1 MPIQFD
7 TFSQEKIDTLKS
19 HLEASAAKGKPKSF
33 EIWVDGLQVI
43 PRTEEPS
50 DFDSYEAHLT
60 ADSRQ
65 IKVVIYCTDKT
76 NRNDKYIYSLKAKS
90 TQEAIDQGIAGLPVK
105 TFNSREIDQWRQK
118 QNLKSEQEKL
128 IAALREELNGLHKE
142 LDEKQEYIVELED
155 EIQQARANR
164 NKIGNFDVSYA
175 LGTGLELFLRNTT
188 SIWGKHPALS
198 GVAQAVDEDTKARAS
213 QSSHTEDT
221 EVSFRKKDSPSQGII
236 LTDQEKELLH
246 FVKQIQRHFSPAE
259 LEQVIAILDLLSK
272 DKSEL
277 APVLGYLQN
286 ENEDEDEE
294 GEEEDRGE
302 NYKPKPEQNN

>member
-7 TFSQEKIDTLKS
+7 TFSQDKIDTLKS
-19 HLEASAAKGKPKSF
+19 HLETSAAKGKPKSF

-76 NRNDKYIYSLKAKS
+76 NRNDKYIYSLKAKN

-155 EIQQARANR
+155 DIQQARANR
-164 NKIGNFDVSYA
+164 NKIGNFDVGYA
-175 LGTGLELFLRNTT
+175 LGTGLELFFRNTT

-213 QSSHTEDT
+213 QSSHPEDT

-246 FVKQIQRHFSPAE
+246 FVRQIQRHFSPSE

-286 ENEDEDEE
+286 EEEEGEDED
-294 GEEEDRGE
+294 GPE